1 MRILVIDDDAQLAAL
16 LREFLEPLDI
26 AVEHQMDGAGMEA
39 RLRGSPFIDVLL
51 LDVMLPGRDGFVLCK
66 AARAVS
72 DVPIM
77 MLTARGDDEDRIH
90 GLELGADDYLPKPFN
105 PRELVAR
112 LRALVRRRAAGQ
124 AEDCVRFGSVTIHLS
139 AMQVARAGAWVVLT
153 THEFRLL
160 AALARTLGV
169 PVTRETLA
177 LAVSGTTYDPAIDR
191 SIDVHIAHLRQK
203 LEDDP
208 KQPKYLRTVR
218 GVGYVLAAV
227 LPDGVA
233 AG

>member
-1 MRILVIDDDAQLAAL
+1 MRVLVVDDDVQLAGL

-26 AVEHQMDGAGMEA
+26 VVEHHPDGAGMEA
-39 RLRGSPFIDVLL
+39 RLQASPALDVLL
-51 LDVMLPGRDGFVLCK
+51 LDVMLPGRDGFALCK

-112 LRALVRRRAAGQ
+112 VRGLARRRAAGQ
-124 AEDCVRFGSVTIHLS
+124 SEDCVRFGSVTIHVS
-139 AMQVARAGAWVVLT
+139 AMQVARAGAWVALT

-160 AALARTLGV
+160 AALARTLGT
-169 PVTRETLA
+169 PVSRETLA
-177 LAVSGTTYDPAIDR
+177 LAVSGTNYDPAIDR

-218 GVGYVLAAV
+218 GIGYVLAAV
-227 LPDGVA
+227 LVDGVTA
-233 AG
+233 R